1 MTHTNERPHQCED
14 CGMAFTQKGSLK
26 EHIRTHTGEK
36 PYQCSECPN
45 AYAQSG
51 TFKAHMRSH
60 QNDET
65 EVKTRGRPRGRP
77 RVEINV
83 KSSGGAEM
91 PTTKAD
97 LFQHLD
103 EENRS
108 ALLAS

>member
-1 MTHTNERPHQCED
+1 
-14 CGMAFTQKGSLK
+14 MAFTQAGSLK

-83 KSSGGAEM
+83 KGSGGAEM
-91 PTTKAD
+91 ATTKAD
-97 LFQHLD
+97 LLQHLD